1 MYFKM
6 VSLETLLSEASFE
19 TYFVQVVVRMR
30 TDYNITEIY
39 NQVRGV
45 KDVIVVNVVDNEK
58 LDAASDDNFDYGLLE
73 IKFISEG
80 NALNTIKMIKHEAL
94 KIPGLVKFLVR
105 SKTMLKIRNY

>member
-1 MYFKM
+1 M
-6 VSLETLLSEASFE
+6 VSLETLLSEGTFE

-58 LDAASDDNFDYGLLE
+58 LDAASTKEAKYGLLE

-80 NALNTIKMIKHEAL
+80 SATNTIKMIKHEAL
-94 KIPGLVKFLVR
+94 KIPGLIKFLVR
-105 SKTMLKIRNY
+105 TKTMLKIRNY